1 MVTIKKF
8 MLVLAIFC
16 TTGMFV
22 NISHEQHIKEI
33 SIGDCYLNPTPMGR
47 LSFIQTD
54 LLSATA
60 IECDTETSK
69 ILFIENFNNKQFPL
83 DWSRYAYTVCPRSA
97 TTFIYPM
104 NIDSTSNN
112 YFICIQNPREK
123 LIGA

>member
-1 MVTIKKF
+1 

-54 LLSATA
+54 LLSTTA
-60 IECDTETSK
+60 I
-69 ILFIENFNNKQFPL
+69 
-83 DWSRYAYTVCPRSA
+83 
-97 TTFIYPM
+97 
-104 NIDSTSNN
+104 
-112 YFICIQNPREK
+112 
-123 LIGA
+123 